1 MSEITFVIEDECI
14 TVIDC
19 KVAGARVGFIAAG
32 LTIYID
38 GVCVHQHPDCL
49 SNLAMQACL
58 ERHIPLISLRRPA
71 PANRHSSFETNTKR
85 MF

>member
-1 MSEITFVIEDECI
+1 MTEITLVIEDEMI

-19 KVAGARVGFIAAG
+19 KVVGARVGFIASG

-38 GVCVHQHPDCL
+38 GSLVHQHPDCL
-49 SNLAMQACL
+49 NNLAMNACL
-58 ERHIPLISLRRPA
+58 ERHIPLISLRRPHVDTRR
-71 PANRHSSFETNTKR
+71 NSFETNTKR